1 MDHWDDYRL
10 VLALDRA
17 GTLRAAAGDL
27 GVNHATISRRLAGL
41 VTRFGGEIFERVA
54 GRYRTTGFGK
64 EIVAAAMQM
73 EVAAYRVERARR
85 GMDGELAGEIRLS
98 LPAPLALHL
107 LADSLEAFRKLHPAI
122 RLNVDVSNRFAS
134 VERAEAD
141 VVVRASASPGD
152 DLVGLRLFPYALA
165 HYAAPA
171 YLERTAPED
180 LRWITSTDE
189 KAVAQWIAASPY
201 PDVPVGI
208 RSNDPLLRHELAR
221 LGYGLVRDACYMAD
235 PASELVRLGD
245 SRPVPHQ
252 DIWVLTHEDLR
263 DVPRIKALMRHL
275 ADALRARRG
284 LIEGTGETAC

>member
-1 MDHWDDYRL
+1 MDYWDDYRL

-17 GTLRAAAGDL
+17 GTLRAAAVEL
-27 GVNHATISRRLAGL
+27 GVNHATVSRRLAGL
-41 VTRFGGEIFERVA
+41 AARFDGEIFERVA
-54 GRYRTTGFGK
+54 GRYRTTSLGR
-64 EIVAAAMQM
+64 EVVEAAAKM
-73 EVAAYRVERARR
+73 EAAAYRAERARR
-85 GMDGELAGEIRLS
+85 AADGELAGEIRLS

-107 LADSLEAFRKLHPAI
+107 LAGDLEAFRRLHPAI
-122 RLNVDVSNRFAS
+122 RLCVDVSNRFAN

-165 HYAAPA
+165 HYASAA

-180 LRWITSTDE
+180 LRWIASTDD

-221 LGYGLVRDACYMAD
+221 LGHGLVRDACYLAD
-235 PASELVRLGD
+235 PTNELVRLGD

-252 DIWVLTHEDLR
+252 DIWVLTHKDLR

-275 ADALRARRG
+275 ADALRARRD
-284 LIEGTGETAC
+284 LIEGTRETAC